1 METARVASQGELRT
15 EVIHLRSG
23 QRFLTD
29 APIDNQGRGEAI
41 SPTDMLAVSLA
52 ACCLTTMEIK
62 ARTRELEIGSP
73 EATVVKGMV
82 SSPRR
87 VARIEVRIS
96 LEANRIPLEHRA
108 YLEDAAHSC
117 PVALSLSE
125 QVIQEITFHY
135 G

>member
-52 ACCLTTMEIK
+52 ACCLTTIEIK

-73 EATVVKGMV
+73 EATVVKGMA
-82 SSPRR
+82 SSPRS

-96 LEANRIPLEHRA
+96 LEAKQIPLEHRA
-108 YLEDAAHSC
+108 YLEDAALRC

-125 QVIQEITFHY
+125 HVIQEITFHY